1 MFYIIYAIVF
11 YRVQCFA
18 VHGQWMHVSCIMID
32 IGHGAHHGCEI
43 MYSTPWELLPRE
55 FHEFEST
62 LPSMKFDLQM

>member
-1 MFYIIYAIVF
+1 MFYIINAIVF

-18 VHGQWMHVSCIMID
+18 AHGQWMHVSCIMID